1 MHFTSPADNS
11 DFHSAMLHAYCSG
24 ALEFV
29 GATRGGSR
37 HFLCVNEPGAA
48 LFGFANAAE
57 LLHYEQ
63 DILVNIPDEMLN
75 HAAGA
80 GNDHH
85 DMTEALFV
93 TKQGNEF
100 LGEIRIKEF
109 DYHGNT
115 YKLIRIRDI
124 SSIKKNEQ
132 SGKREKERF
141 EALFNYATM
150 GILLVDSSGTVILAN
165 QYATTQFGYP
175 QNGGLRG
182 KKVEGLIPS
191 RFRQSH
197 SHHRE
202 VYQQNPHPR
211 MMGGNLDL
219 YALKSDGTEFPV
231 EISLSNFVTDEG
243 SFVIAFIID
252 ISRRKH
258 AEAAMLQQ
266 QQEIKKLNDELEGR
280 VELRTRQLQ
289 EAMQLLEQ
297 SKEELSRSLNK
308 EKELGDMKSRFVSM
322 ASHEFRTPLSTILS
336 SASLLAKYTQS
347 DEQEKRDR
355 HILRIK
361 SSVNNLTDILN
372 DFLSIGKMEDGK
384 IKASPVIF
392 DLEELL
398 GGLASEMQNHVKSGQ
413 EILFSYA
420 GHKTAYLDPSLL
432 RNAVI
437 NLLSNAIKFSPEH
450 KKIQLSGLNADDQIC
465 ISVKDNGIGI
475 SGEDQKHLFERFFRA
490 NNAVNI
496 QGTGLGLHIVAKY
509 VELLGGEIEFKSE
522 LEEGTEFMI
531 KFAAGQGQ
539 LQNNT
544 GD

>member
-1 MHFTSPADNS
+1 MQFKGPADNT

-29 GATRGGSR
+29 GAIRSGSR

-48 LFGFANAAE
+48 LFGFTNASE

-63 DILVNIPDEMLN
+63 DILANIADEELN
-75 HAAGA
+75 TAAA
-80 GNDHH
+80 ESITAHNIK
-85 DMTEALFV
+85 EAVFV
-93 TKQGNEF
+93 TRQGSEF
-100 LGEIRIKEF
+100 LGEIRIEDF
-109 DYHGNT
+109 RYHGNP

-124 SSIKKNEQ
+124 SGVKRSEQ
-132 SGKREKERF
+132 TGKRERERF
-141 EALFNYATM
+141 EALFNFASI
-150 GILLVDSSGTVILAN
+150 GILLADSTGTVILGNKCA
-165 QYATTQFGYP
+165 ATQFGYL
-175 QNGGLRG
+175 QNDDLPG
-182 KKVEGLIPS
+182 KKVEELIPA
-191 RFRQSH
+191 RFRHSH
-197 SHHRE
+197 VHHRE
-202 VYQQNPHPR
+202 SYQQKPHPR
-211 MMGGNLDL
+211 MMGSNIDL
-219 YALKSDGTEFPV
+219 FALKSDGTEFPV

-243 SFVIAFIID
+243 PFVIAFIID
-252 ISRRKH
+252 ITRRKEI
-258 AEAAMLQQ
+258 EADMKRQQ
-266 QQEIKKLNDELEGR
+266 LEIEKLNNELEGR

-297 SKEELSRSLNK
+297 SKEELSKSLNK

-347 DEQEKRDR
+347 DDQEKRDR

-384 IKASPVIF
+384 IKASPVMF

-398 GGLASEMQNHVKSGQ
+398 GGITSEMQNHVKNGQ
-413 EILFSYA
+413 EIVFCFDGS
-420 GHKTAYLDPSLL
+420 KTVYLDPSLL

-437 NLLSNAIKFSPEH
+437 NLLSNAIKFSPEN
-450 KKIQLSGLNADDQIC
+450 KTIQLAGVNTGGKIS
-465 ISVKDNGIGI
+465 ISVKDSGIGI
-475 SGEDQKHLFERFFRA
+475 SEEDQKHLFERFFRA

-509 VELLGGEIEFKSE
+509 VELLGGEIEYKSE
-522 LEEGTEFMI
+522 LEAGTEFMI
-531 KFAAGQGQ
+531 KFVTDDSQ
-539 LQNNT
+539 LKGNT
-544 GD
+544 VE